1 MDLKELTDKVCL
13 IAKEGGLFIAQERKT
28 FDKDRI
34 EVKNANDFVSYVD
47 KETEKLLVSKLS
59 ALLPSAGF
67 VTEEATA
74 VYNEEDYC
82 WIIDPL
88 DGTTNFIFDNAPYC
102 VSIALAY
109 KSELMIGV
117 VYEVCRNECFYAW
130 KGGGA
135 YLDGKP
141 LSVSSTSE
149 WSRASV
155 GLDLP
160 YDDEAYKPVLNALV
174 DNLYGKVVSLRDF
187 GSAAMGLCYVAAKR
201 FDVWLEA
208 YIKLWDFAAGAIIV
222 EEAGGKVSGF
232 DGNLNYIGGHHIICT
247 NGLLHD
253 EAVKLVEPFVDT
265 LK

>member
-1 MDLKELTDKVCL
+1 MDLKDLTIKVCK
-13 IAKEGGLFIAQERKT
+13 IAEQGAKFIAQERKT
-28 FDKDRI
+28 FDKDRV

-47 KETEKLLVSKLS
+47 KETEKLLVAQLS
-59 ALLPSAGF
+59 ELLPSAGF

-74 VYNEEDYC
+74 VYNQEDYC

-102 VSIALAY
+102 VSIALTY
-109 KSELMIGV
+109 KSQLLIGV

-130 KGGGA
+130 KDGGA
-135 YLDGKP
+135 FLNGKP
-141 LSVSSTSE
+141 LSVSSTNE

-160 YDDEAYKPVLNALV
+160 YDDKKYKPVLNVLV
-174 DNLYGKVVSLRDF
+174 DQLYGNVVSLRDF

-208 YIKLWDFAAGAIIV
+208 YIKPWDYAAGAIIV

-232 DGNLNYIGGHHIICT
+232 DGRIDYMGGHDIVCS

-253 EAVKLVEPFVDT
+253 GALKLVEPFLDS